1 MLSSL
6 LAVRERF
13 NEAQTNGKRVS
24 LADLIVLGG
33 CAAVE
38 KAAEAAGY
46 PVNLPFTPGRTD
58 ATEEQT
64 DAAAFDVLEP
74 KADGFRNYIAAGQRQ
89 SPAELLIDKA
99 HMLTLTAPEMA
110 VLLGGMRALG
120 ANAGG
125 RDMECLRTG
134 SER

>member
-1 MLSSL
+1 M
-6 LAVRERF
+6 VVMERF
-13 NEAQTNGKRVS
+13 NKAQTNGKCVS

-46 PVNLPFTPGRTD
+46 SVDLPFAPGRTD

-64 DAAAFDVLEP
+64 DTAAFDVLEP
-74 KADGFRNYIAAGQRQ
+74 KADGFRNYIANGQQ
-89 SPAELLIDKA
+89 HSPAEFLIDKA
-99 HMLTLTAPEMA
+99 HLLTLTAPEMS

-125 RDMECLRTG
+125 SATWSVYG
-134 SER
+134 